1 MAIVSSGDAIGG
13 AVVIFLFGALL
24 FAASL
29 GAARPF

>member
-1 MAIVSSGDAIGG
+1 VWTTGG

-29 GAARPF
+29 GPARPF